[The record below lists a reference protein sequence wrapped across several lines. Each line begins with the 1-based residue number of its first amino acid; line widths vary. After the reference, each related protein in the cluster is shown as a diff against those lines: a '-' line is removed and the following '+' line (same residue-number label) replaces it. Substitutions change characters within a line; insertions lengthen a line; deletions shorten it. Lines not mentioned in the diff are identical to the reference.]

1 MVKSGDASIEL
12 VKDSLSIEA
21 LPKDLPKEIVVDV
34 SKIIDPN
41 TVIFVK
47 DLDLPAGV
55 EIEDDLDLPVVTVV
69 DLKKSAAAE
78 EAKEAAAE
86 EAELSKESEISEEE
100 SKDTEEGES
109 LKK

>member
-12 VKDSLSIEA
+12 VKDNLAIEA

-55 EIEDDLDLPVVTVV
+55 ESEDDLELPVVTVV

-86 EAELSKESEISEEE
+86 EASLIPDPETDNEAE
-100 SKDTEEGES
+100 SKDVEKET
-109 LKK
+109 